1 MEGDNHNNNNNNNN
15 NNNTNLN
22 NTGKSNSGPGPCL
35 RQHHSLNVRADDT
48 AAAAAATA
56 AAATTTATTALGD
69 KKIMEADEDAMD
81 CVLLLPGRAIEAC
94 TMDM

>member
-15 NNNTNLN
+15 NNNLN

-35 RQHHSLNVRADDT
+35 RQHRSLNVRADDT

-56 AAATTTATTALGD
+56 AATTTTATTALGD
-69 KKIMEADEDAMD
+69 KKITEANEDAMD
-81 CVLLLPGRAIEAC
+81 RVLLLPGRAMEAC
-94 TMDM
+94 ATDM